1 MMIEYLNECMQELL
15 AKRIDLQEALQKNEG
30 ELRENRELIH
40 AIELSEDK
48 SYESFAPRN
57 YTSNRNEKKV
67 KELKSD
73 QQQLLE
79 NDRSLKKELEK
90 INEKVE
96 RLESV
101 IRAEKEKKNQKDAE
115 TRKKE
120 INDRIY
126 GLAVQQLTGV
136 VNKME
141 ICGKLMDVDRDRCK
155 VELKNLSGI
164 VRGVIDELN
173 KYQM

>member
-1 MMIEYLNECMQELL
+1 MIEYLNECMQELL

-57 YTSNRNEKKV
+57 YTSDRNEKKV

-101 IRAEKEKKNQKDAE
+101 IRAEKEKKNPRRQNSAGIPTTPMAVRPNTTTANTYRSCSHMICQRE
-115 TRKKE
+115 RKMVPS
-120 INDRIY
+120 
-126 GLAVQQLTGV
+126 LANV
-136 VNKME
+136 K
-141 ICGKLMDVDRDRCK
+141 
-155 VELKNLSGI
+155 
-164 VRGVIDELN
+164 
-173 KYQM
+173 